1 MAGSDV
7 RAITFLNS
15 LSASTTSVAAAA
27 TTTGTASLTLTAAAG
42 TGAFH
47 EVNQAAKITLTSSGN
62 LSGITVTVTGTDI
75 AGNAQTEDLTGP
87 NNSTVTSTKFYNT
100 ITAVAGDA
108 SIGTAMSVGV
118 AAGTTGGKAKIFGGR
133 TRLRG
138 MHATTGGTIGDISFF
153 NSTPTSGTAVFSIKV
168 ATTTKDY
175 VDPFIPDEGLVFSDG
190 CYVDLPAGTAG
201 SFTAFF
207 N

>member
-15 LSASTTSVAAAA
+15 LSASNTSVAAAA
-27 TTTGTASLTLTAAAG
+27 TTSGTASLTLTTAAG

-47 EVNQAAKITLTSSGN
+47 ATNQAAKVTLTSTGN
-62 LSGITVTVTGTDI
+62 LSGITVTITGTDI
-75 AGNAQTEDLTGP
+75 AGNAQTEDIAGP
-87 NNSTVTSTKFYNT
+87 NNTTVTSTKFYDT
-100 ITAVAGDA
+100 VTSVAGDG
-108 SIGTAMSVGV
+108 SIGTNMSVGV
-118 AAGTTGGKAKIFGGR
+118 AAGTTGGQAKIFGGR

-138 MHATTGGTIGDISFF
+138 MHATTGGTVGNISFF
-153 NSTPTSGTAVFSIKV
+153 NSTPVSGTAVFSIQV

-175 VDPFIPDEGLVFSDG
+175 VDPFVPDEGLVFSEG
-190 CYVDLPAGTAG
+190 CYVDLPAGTAV

-207 N
+207 K